1 MNWNEKGTKGLLFPW
16 GRWSFRFCAASLGWL
31 FVQTSQAHM
40 RGCDCIDQ
48 LLLAN
53 RGDERSISIGFIRP
67 AKYRHPHDW
76 IRSIE
81 RKRSQIHFKKK
92 RSQIPPALAWMEPW
106 QGFQTEL
113 SQNLDQTATT
123 QNEKKNR
130 RVSIIFQCWWM
141 QASAVTTGG
150 GTRLVRHFDP
160 NSIARPC
167 HQSCSIRIYDEAQR
181 LRNA

>member
-92 RSQIPPALAWMEPW
+92 IANSPSTRLNGTLTRISDGTQPEPW
-106 QGFQTEL
+106 SDG
-113 SQNLDQTATT
+113 
-123 QNEKKNR
+123 
-130 RVSIIFQCWWM
+130 WWM

-167 HQSCSIRIYDEAQR
+167 HQSCTIRIYDEAQR